1 MSQKLL
7 IYPLCG
13 GGHFLKWCL
22 LLSPEQDHD
31 WPTHNESS
39 NMNYIRNQVYHHNRT
54 WQNYTTVERG
64 LDNTKRNLEYDIK
77 IDHTKYEHIWLPQHT
92 AWCYHADEMG
102 RVAWQHFVDINLFAL
117 AGDESEWETA
127 QDQYNMT
134 VLRESG
140 GMTYDAG
147 TDIHDEVPVISYT
160 NTEIRNKQYQTQYQN
175 SHNAF
180 FDIDWI
186 WAGFDENKYTELCEF
201 FDLTPVID
209 QAEECWNIYANLR
222 NKQIRTFHHWL
233 ENTLPDKL
241 KYLKQI
247 QYKYHTK

>member
-31 WPTHNESS
+31 WPTHQESS
-39 NMNYIRNQVYHHNRT
+39 NMNYIRNQVYNAHRT
-54 WQNYTTVERG
+54 WQNYTTVESE
-64 LDNTKRNLEYDIK
+64 LNTVKSNQEYDII
-77 IDHTKYEHIWLPQHT
+77 IDHTHMDETHTSQT
-92 AWCYHADEMG
+92 AWCYHRDEMA
-102 RVAWQHFVDINLFAL
+102 RVAWQHFVEINLIAL

-127 QDQYNMT
+127 QDDYILGLNDPEI
-134 VLRESG
+134 R
-140 GMTYDAG
+140 
-147 TDIHDEVPVISYT
+147 SYT
-160 NTEIRNKQYQTQYQN
+160 NTDIKNKQYQTEYHN
-175 SHNAF
+175 KHNAF

-186 WAGFDENKYTELCEF
+186 WAGFDEKKYVSLCEF
-201 FDLTPVID
+201 FALTPVID
-209 QAEECWNIYANLR
+209 QAEECWNIYATMR

-233 ENTLPDKL
+233 ENTLPNKL

>member
-31 WPTHNESS
+31 WPTHQESS
-39 NMNYIRNQVYHHNRT
+39 NMNYIRNQVYNAHRT
-54 WQNYTTVERG
+54 WQNYTTVESE
-64 LDNTKRNLEYDIK
+64 LNTVKSNQEYDII
-77 IDHTKYEHIWLPQHT
+77 IDHTHMDETHTSQT
-92 AWCYHADEMG
+92 AWCYHRDEMA
-102 RVAWQHFVDINLFAL
+102 RVAWQHFVEINLMAL
-117 AGDESEWETA
+117 ATDESKWGTEQDNWILGLNTET
-127 QDQYNMT
+127 
-134 VLRESG
+134 R
-140 GMTYDAG
+140 
-147 TDIHDEVPVISYT
+147 SYT
-160 NTEIRNKQYQTQYQN
+160 NTEIKNKQFHKEKKYQN
-175 SHNAF
+175 KNNAF

-186 WAGFDENKYTELCEF
+186 WAGFDEKKYVKLCKF
-201 FDLTPVID
+201 FNLTPVVD
-209 QAEECWNIYANLR
+209 QAEECWNIYADLR
-222 NKQIRTFHHWL
+222 NKQIRTLHHWL

>member
-39 NMNYIRNQVYHHNRT
+39 NMNYIRNQVYQSRS
-54 WQNYTTVERG
+54 WQNYCTVERN
-64 LDNTKRNLEYDIK
+64 LDVVKRNFDYDII
-77 IDHTKYEHIWLPQHT
+77 IDHTKFDHLEDNEKLHT
-92 AWCYHADEMG
+92 AWCYHADEMA

-127 QDQYNMT
+127 QDNWNMT
-134 VLRESG
+134 ILRDSG
-140 GMTYDAG
+140 GEPYNVHGVNED
-147 TDIHDEVPVISYT
+147 VPEISYT
-160 NTEIRNKQYQTQYQN
+160 NTEIKKKQYETEYQN
-175 SHNAF
+175 KDNAF
-180 FDIDWI
+180 FDVDWI
-186 WAGFDENKYTELCEF
+186 WAGFDEKKYVSLCEF
-201 FDLTPVID
+201 FELTPVID
-209 QAEECWNIYANLR
+209 QAEECWNIYATMR

-233 ENTLPDKL
+233 ENTLPNKL